1 MAASLTHEEFAGN
14 INTIFR
20 LRRQNMPD
28 VELELTAVS
37 ERLVTDSQERFS
49 ITFRGPK
56 DDFLGQGIQSLEH
69 DGLQEVNIFLVPVGR
84 DEKGTYYEAVFNR
97 LRQAKQDASTA

>member
-14 INTIFR
+14 LNTIFR
-20 LRRQNMPD
+20 VRRENMPD

-37 ERLVTDSQERFS
+37 EHLVTDHQERFS
-49 ITFRGPK
+49 ITFRGPA
-56 DDFLGQGIQSLEH
+56 DDFIDQGIQNLEH
-69 DGLQEVNIFLVPVGR
+69 DGLQEVHIFLVPVGR

-97 LRQAKQDASTA
+97 LRQQDASTA